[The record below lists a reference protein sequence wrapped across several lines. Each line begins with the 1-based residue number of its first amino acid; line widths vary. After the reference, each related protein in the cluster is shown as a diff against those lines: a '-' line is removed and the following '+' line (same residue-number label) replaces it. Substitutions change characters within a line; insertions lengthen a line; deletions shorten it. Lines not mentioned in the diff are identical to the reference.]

1 MNALPEPSTSPEPAL
16 RGPVLDRARIRAIT
30 IDLDD
35 TLWPIAPTIERAEK
49 ALRDWLADHAPQ
61 AVLWCEDAARQQE
74 LRRQV
79 RVNRPD
85 LAHDLGAQRREAI
98 RLALLHAGEDP
109 ALDQAAFEVFYDM
122 RQRVDL
128 YDDALPALQ
137 FLSDRFPVVALSNGN
152 ADVDRV
158 GIGRFFSAAISMRSA
173 GIGKPHAPIFHA
185 AADLAGV
192 AVGDVLH
199 VGDDAH
205 LDGVGGLEAGMQVA
219 WVNRP
224 GGVWTPEPH
233 VPHITV
239 SNLTQLCAILA
250 QD

>member
-1 MNALPEPSTSPEPAL
+1 MNPPSDAATRQSRDPALPS
-16 RGPVLDRARIRAIT
+16 LDCGRIRAIT

-35 TLWPIAPTIERAEK
+35 TLWPIEPTIARAER
-49 ALRDWLADHAPQ
+49 ALRDWLGVHAPQ
-61 AVLWCEDAARQQE
+61 ALPWCEDPLRQQE

-85 LAHDLGAQRREAI
+85 LAHDLGAQRCETI
-98 RLALLHAGEDP
+98 RLALLHGGENPDL
-109 ALDQAAFEVFYDM
+109 AAAAFEVFYDM

-128 YDDALPALQ
+128 YEDAVPALQ
-137 FLSDRFPVVALSNGN
+137 FLSARYPVVALSNGN

-158 GIGRFFSAAISMRSA
+158 GIGAYFTASISMRSA

-192 AVGDVLH
+192 AVEDVLH
-199 VGDDAH
+199 IGDDAH
-205 LDGVGGLEAGMQVA
+205 LDGVGALEAGMQVA

-239 SNLTQLCAILA
+239 RDLAQLCAVLA
-250 QD
+250 RA